1 MINVIDEIKSRIDI
15 VSFISEY
22 IPLKP
27 AGISFKAL
35 CPFHQEKT
43 PSFFVSPE
51 KQIWHCFGCG
61 VGGSIFDFLMK
72 IEGLEFPEALRLLAK
87 KANVVLK
94 KEDPRLV
101 SQRTKLLEISHRA
114 ARFYHGILTK
124 LPLGESARRYL
135 KEREVS
141 PEIIKEFQLGYAPD
155 SWQALLIFLTKKG
168 FKEKEIALAGLAI
181 QSEKSKD
188 RYYDRFRDRLI
199 FPLFDVHG
207 EIVGF
212 SGRILEKDEKEV
224 KYINTPQTLIYDKSR
239 ILYGLDKTK
248 QEIKEKKLAIITE
261 GQMDVLASYQIGI
274 KNVVASSGTALTLEQ
289 IKLLKRF
296 TSNLALAFDLDPA
309 GQEALRRG
317 IEIAWREGM
326 EIKVIRI
333 KEAKDPDELI
343 KKNPQ
348 LWKEAIEK
356 AEPIMEYYFRNVLE
370 GRDLSK
376 VEEKK
381 AVAKVL
387 LPLIAGLKDK
397 NKIEQ
402 THWLQQLGLKLEIE
416 EKILREEM
424 NRLDSKGYGFK
435 EEEREAAVIK
445 KPRDLMLGERLIGF
459 LLKFSQDLK
468 EIVENLDPKVLT
480 SQRLQDFARVLKACP
495 DDIEIV
501 KKEIIKDNPNLREY
515 FDFLLFAIEKDLEE
529 EVDLERIKKEVLK
542 IWLELKKNQ
551 ILKELKKVERELK
564 FAEQEGKVEQIKFW
578 GRIFEQLTK
587 ELAKLDNSG
596 FR

>member
-22 IPLKP
+22 LPLKP
-27 AGISFKAL
+27 AGTSFKAL
-35 CPFHQEKT
+35 CPFHQEKA

-51 KQIWHCFGCG
+51 RQIWHCFGCG
-61 VGGSIFDFLMK
+61 AGGSIFDFLMK
-72 IEGLEFPEALRLLAK
+72 MEGLEFPEALRLLAK

-94 KEDPRLV
+94 KEDPQLV
-101 SQRTKLLEISHRA
+101 SQRTRLLEIFQQA
-114 ARFYHGILTK
+114 ARFYHEILTRF
-124 LPLGESARRYL
+124 PLGESARRYL
-135 KEREVS
+135 KERRVS

-155 SWQALLIFLTKKG
+155 SWQTLLIFLTKKG

-181 QSEKSKD
+181 QSERSKD

-212 SGRILEKDEKEV
+212 SGRILEKDEKKV

-239 ILYGLDKTK
+239 ILYGLDKAK

-356 AEPIMEYYFRNVLE
+356 AESIMEYYFRNVLE

-381 AVAKVL
+381 AAAKVL
-387 LPLIAGLKDK
+387 LPLIARLKDK

-402 THWLQQLGLKLEIE
+402 THWLQQLGLKLGIE

-424 NRLDSKGYGFK
+424 NRLESKEYGFK
-435 EEEREAAVIK
+435 EERGVVVIK
-445 KPRDLMLGERLIGF
+445 KPRDLMLGERLMGL
-459 LLKFSQDLK
+459 LLKFSQDLRG
-468 EIVENLDPKVLT
+468 IVENLDPKILA
-480 SQRLQDFARVLKACP
+480 SQRLQDFVRILKTCFDNP
-495 DDIEIV
+495 EIV
-501 KKEIIKDNPNLREY
+501 KKEIIKNNPNLKEY
-515 FDFLLFAIEKDLEE
+515 FDFLLFAVEKDLGEG
-529 EVDLERIKKEVLK
+529 VDLERIKKEVLK

-551 ILKELKKVERELK
+551 ILKELKKAERELK
-564 FAEQEGKVEQIKFW
+564 FAEQEGKVNQIRSW
-578 GRIFEQLTK
+578 GRIFKQLTK